1 MIFELCYRDFD
12 DSLLQRIAE
21 ISYENDVEDIP
32 SPPDVSHYLVS
43 EVSRDT
49 CARLRVDN
57 FLGLFQAFWELV
69 SFLFDNID
77 FTHSPNCFPVAH
89 SLFNIGRYIGF
100 KWEQRSTFL

>member
-1 MIFELCYRDFD
+1 MIFELFYRDFD

-57 FLGLFQAFWELV
+57 FWV
-69 SFLFDNID
+69 SSR
-77 FTHSPNCFPVAH
+77 HSG
-89 SLFNIGRYIGF
+89 SLCHFYATI
-100 KWEQRSTFL
+100 